1 MLKFHILL
9 LRKFSIFQKNL
20 QHALHLLYTFLIIT
34 VEFDFTRSQI
44 WFSSTFSPG
53 FKNHAPILQISD
65 VSDFM

>member
-34 VEFDFTRSQI
+34 VEFDFTRS
-44 WFSSTFSPG
+44 
-53 FKNHAPILQISD
+53 
-65 VSDFM
+65 